1 MKYLMVFVLAL
12 IALFATATAAAVE
25 GQVEAQVPE
34 VPEVPKVPE
43 VTKDSKIPETRLSC
57 QIGGIV
63 GCSAHCIALHK
74 PGGYCKNGVCYC
86 F

>member
-25 GQVEAQVPE
+25 GQVQVEAEVPKVPE
-34 VPEVPKVPE
+34 VPEVPK
-43 VTKDSKIPETRLSC
+43 DSEIPETRLSC

-74 PGGYCKNGVCYC
+74 PGGYCKNGICYC